1 MDTLPKIPRVIAPTR
16 STAVQVLREAIA
28 QRLLRPGTR
37 LSERQLATTLGI
49 SRPTLREALR
59 ELETEGLLERDEFGR
74 LIVAPFDSRMAGAL
88 YEVREILEGFAAAL
102 FAQRATD
109 EEITVLTLTLNDLA
123 EAVAQG
129 DVRRY
134 LLLKDQFY
142 GLLLTGARNPIL
154 ESLLKSLQWR
164 FRFLRATSLQAPGR
178 LDVSLNEMRQIVE
191 AIQRRDADLADQR
204 SRQHIRNAAAAMF
217 HVLETTAASNA
228 DVSTDGRRVAT
239 RGRGGHGLG

>member
-59 ELETEGLLERDEFGR
+59 ELEAEGLLERDELGR
-74 LIVAPFDSRMAGAL
+74 LIVAQFDSAMALAL
-88 YEVREILEGFAAAL
+88 YEVREVLEGFAAAL

-109 EEITVLTLTLNDLA
+109 DEIAELTLTLDSLA
-123 EAVAQG
+123 EAVAE
-129 DVRRY
+129 DDFRRY

-142 GLLLTGARNPIL
+142 GLLLAGARNPIL

-178 LDVSLNEMRQIVE
+178 LKVSLAEMREIVE
-191 AIQRRDADLADQR
+191 AIQRRDARLADQR
-204 SRQHIRNAAAAMF
+204 SRQHIRNAADAMF
-217 HVLETTAASNA
+217 SVLDKTGTPSS
-228 DVSTDGRRVAT
+228 DVPTDGRRVAT
-239 RGRGGHGLG
+239 RQRGGHRLG

>member
-37 LSERQLATTLGI
+37 LSERQLAQTLGI

-59 ELETEGLLERDEFGR
+59 ELETEGLFDRDELGR
-74 LIVAPFDSRMAGAL
+74 LIVAPVDGAMARSL
-88 YEVREILEGFAAAL
+88 YEVREILEGTAAAL

-109 EEITVLTLTLNDLA
+109 EEIAALRQTLDDLA
-123 EAVAQG
+123 SAVAKN
-129 DVRRY
+129 DVREY

-142 GLLLTGARNPIL
+142 SLLLAGSRNPIL
-154 ESLLKSLQWR
+154 ETLLRSLQWR

-178 LDVSLNEMRQIVE
+178 LEASLAEMREIVA
-191 AIQRRDADLADQR
+191 AIECRNAQLAEQR
-204 SRQHIRNAAAAMF
+204 SRQHIRNAAAAMSRMLDRTE
-217 HVLETTAASNA
+217 VTEVN
-228 DVSTDGRRVAT
+228 VSAN
-239 RGRGGHGLG
+239 GGHVAVLKEGGHARD